1 MASDCATWKPPPW
14 KLQFIIFL
22 CNPHCP
28 TTAIHYLPPPSP
40 SMADQAATTTTMDAG
55 RCPSQPPP
63 SPPSPSTITA
73 TIPTPQA
80 HHPAMSAHPAT
91 SPASSSR
98 ASAAAANIE
107 QQRPWKERAGRRRA
121 GIAMAAGEGGDN
133 SSSRRRGGL
142 LHRKGC
148 GNERAGEVAAGEWR
162 ERELCRRRS
171 SPETVFSDGG

>member
-28 TTAIHYLPPPSP
+28 TAAIHYLPPPSP
-40 SMADQAATTTTMDAG
+40 SMADQATTTTMDAG

-63 SPPSPSTITA
+63 SPPSPSTIMA

-80 HHPAMSAHPAT
+80 HHLATSAHLAT
-91 SPASSSR
+91 SPASSGR

-121 GIAMAAGEGGDN
+121 G
-133 SSSRRRGGL
+133 
-142 LHRKGC
+142 
-148 GNERAGEVAAGEWR
+148 
-162 ERELCRRRS
+162 
-171 SPETVFSDGG
+171 